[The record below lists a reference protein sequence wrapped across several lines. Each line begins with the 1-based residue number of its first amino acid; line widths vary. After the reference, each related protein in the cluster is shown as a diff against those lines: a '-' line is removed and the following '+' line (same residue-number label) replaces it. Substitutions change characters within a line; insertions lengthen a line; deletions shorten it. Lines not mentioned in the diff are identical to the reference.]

1 MRNDKSMIETAYE
14 YMKSHEGEATFAAL
28 YDAVAASLEM
38 SAEEKDERYGTFYT
52 GLTLDGRFVALP
64 DNTWD
69 LRSRHTYDK
78 VHIQMGDVYSDI
90 AENTDAETEDLEEAK
105 EFEDSIGE
113 GQDVEDSDAPAEEEE
128 DLSEKKDSES
138 LESYGIR

>member
-1 MRNDKSMIETAYE
+1 MKNDKSMIETAYE
-14 YMKSHEGEATFAAL
+14 FMKDHEGEATFASL
-28 YDAVAASLEM
+28 YNAVASSLEM
-38 SAEEKDERYGTFYT
+38 SEEEKEEHYGIFYT
-52 GLTLDGRFVALP
+52 SLTLDGRFVALQ

-90 AENTDAETEDLEEAK
+90 AENTDAEVEDLEEAK

-113 GQDVEDSDAPAEEEE
+113 KQINEDTELPDEEE
-128 DLSEKKDSES
+128 DLAEKKDSES